1 MKKIELVKDV
11 YFNEDNNWKA
21 GAILSVPFDI
31 GDLTYENILKAGDG
45 KIVSEQIMIK
55 ESRKVKKLKDKKN

>member
-31 GDLTYENILKAGDG
+31 GDLTYENIL
-45 KIVSEQIMIK
+45 
-55 ESRKVKKLKDKKN
+55 

>member
-21 GAILSVPFDI
+21 GTILSVPFDI

-45 KIVSEQIMIK
+45 KIVNEQIMIK
-55 ESRKVKKLKDKKN
+55 ESKKMKKVKDKKN